1 MLNILKVT
9 NLALVWPVGNLIFWV
24 GMEGGVGGYITT
36 VNCASMVTKQRNRFL
51 LSIPSC
57 GGCRIIIGKNVHGT
71 DL

>member
-9 NLALVWPVGNLIFWV
+9 NLALVWPAGNLIFW
-24 GMEGGVGGYITT
+24 GGNGGGAGYITT